1 MLAPHVLRGGS
12 VFVMTDTAAIAA
24 LPPQPLF
31 HTNVVPV
38 SAERHAG
45 LRLNRDAGFGFCAG
59 AATMPIGLA
68 EFKAAAGSYPILFTD
83 ASPAMPVVLLGM
95 RQGWNLFVAA
105 TGAWM
110 PGAYVPAIARSYPFA
125 IINDDA
131 AGVRQVGFEADA
143 ACISPTTGLPLFE
156 NGQPTAV
163 VHDAV
168 AFCEAVEADLTEA
181 AAFGTAIEAAGI
193 LQPGEATIAAEGGAS
208 ARIAGYRT
216 VDPARLSAMP
226 DDVFLDWRRRNW
238 LAPLYAH
245 LFSSAR
251 WVAFTELAIGQL
263 NARR

>member
-1 MLAPHVLRGGS
+1 
-12 VFVMTDTAAIAA
+12 MTDTAAAA
-24 LPPQPLF
+24 SLPPQPLF

-38 SAERHAG
+38 SVERHAG

-59 AATMPIGLA
+59 AATMPIGFC
-68 EFKAAAGSYPILFTD
+68 EFEAAAGSYPILFSD
-83 ASPAMPVVLLGM
+83 ATPAVPVVLLGM

-105 TGAWM
+105 NGAWM
-110 PGAYVPAIARSYPFA
+110 PGAYVPAIARAYPFA

-131 AGVRQVGFEADA
+131 ASLRQVGFEADA

-168 AFCEAVEADLTEA
+168 AFCEAVEADLAAA
-181 AAFGTAIEAAGI
+181 AAFGAAIEAADI

-216 VDPARLSAMP
+216 VDPARFATVT
-226 DDVFLDWRRRNW
+226 DEVFLDWRGRNW

-245 LFSSAR
+245 LFSSAK

-263 NARR
+263 KARR